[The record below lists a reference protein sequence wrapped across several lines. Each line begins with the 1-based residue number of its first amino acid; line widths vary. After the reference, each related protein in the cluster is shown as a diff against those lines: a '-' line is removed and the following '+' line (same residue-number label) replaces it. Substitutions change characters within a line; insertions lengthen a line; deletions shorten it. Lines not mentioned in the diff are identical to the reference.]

1 MHWHNVI
8 ETIWAF
14 VHCFFRAR
22 FVVLR
27 LDRGNAIAPQTLVT
41 ATVCSSR
48 TSKQLYRGRFWRLEW
63 LIWWFWPVFSRAT
76 TKKGQLFGFAPP
88 PIFSSKT
95 ANGYFVH
102 NFMPS
107 PTEEREGDIR
117 KRPRANVE
125 HSIRYR
131 KYRPWSI
138 TTIDVWSRGDHA
150 DSRQCGLRVDHRER
164 YLFAMTF
171 WSTAAINHT
180 ELIMDWS
187 TARWFYWVDIFS
199 FRTDESGWLSPR
211 G

>member
-88 PIFSSKT
+88 QYFPLKPPMATLCIILCRRQQRRGKETSENVLVPMWNTVFDT
-95 ANGYFVH
+95 ANIDRG
-102 NFMPS
+102 PS
-107 PTEEREGDIR
+107 LQSMSGQGEIMLIR
-117 KRPRANVE
+117 DNVA
-125 HSIRYR
+125 YA
-131 KYRPWSI
+131 W
-138 TTIDVWSRGDHA
+138 TTGRGTYSQWRFD
-150 DSRQCGLRVDHRER
+150 RQLR
-164 YLFAMTF
+164 
-171 WSTAAINHT
+171 
-180 ELIMDWS
+180 
-187 TARWFYWVDIFS
+187 
-199 FRTDESGWLSPR
+199 
-211 G
+211 